1 MEPKVQR
8 ILADNPDIFNLFTS
22 ENFHLTLLF
31 RLLRDLINAR
41 QK

>member
-22 ENFHLTLLF
+22 ENFQLTLLF